1 MLLISFFISL
11 FGGGREP
18 NLNNELG
25 SLSEFEQDT
34 SGLKAKFHICLY
46 IYIAE
51 GLVRQHSLR
60 KWGLV
65 SLTVSTIFLQSFLKF
80 FLAVAFISRH
90 AGIFLSLYIGSLE
103 NINKVLVCIGFM
115 LLGCAQSTLCG
126 ERAISATQKRPVP

>member
-1 MLLISFFISL
+1 MFGASPLFTKMGPSFERSVPF
-11 FGGGREP
+11 
-18 NLNNELG
+18 
-25 SLSEFEQDT
+25 
-34 SGLKAKFHICLY
+34 
-46 IYIAE
+46 
-51 GLVRQHSLR
+51 
-60 KWGLV
+60 
-65 SLTVSTIFLQSFLKF
+65 FLQSFLKF